1 MGKVKEEI
9 QNLIDTCKRK
19 YEEGG
24 VIEVIGYIEEA
35 MRQGEDMVIL
45 NVRYER
51 CEACDADMPSINHEC
66 LICGQ
71 ETKLHKQI
79 LVDAVIEDLKKGFEL
94 GDYTVL
100 DELLNMLPVKKLV
113 QALPEEEWEKYKD
126 LNNSYFEVMH
136 QDFNEDAGREEIQ
149 IHAGENGNVF
159 LYQDGDK
166 LGFIIDVYGQ
176 NDLADSMTV
185 WEEDLN
191 PEEDNENLPVTFTDE
206 EILQWKKDWG
216 QTHSGITAELG
227 YPRSHNESDG
237 LLMDDYFWVEKDKRW
252 YNRCASGF
260 TPREQAIADYLY
272 ACSTYQNLNE

>member
-113 QALPEEEWEKYKD
+113 QALPEEEWEKYKEI
-126 LNNSYFEVMH
+126 NNSYFEVMH

-159 LYQDGDK
+159 LFQDGDK

-176 NDLADSMTV
+176 NDLVDSMTI
-185 WEEDLN
+185 WEEDM
-191 PEEDNENLPVTFTDE
+191 DN
-206 EILQWKKDWG
+206 
-216 QTHSGITAELG
+216 
-227 YPRSHNESDG
+227 
-237 LLMDDYFWVEKDKRW
+237 
-252 YNRCASGF
+252 
-260 TPREQAIADYLY
+260 
-272 ACSTYQNLNE
+272 

>member
-1 MGKVKEEI
+1 MGKVKQEI
-9 QNLIDTCKRK
+9 EKLIETCERK

-24 VIEVIGYIEEA
+24 AGAVIDYIEEA
-35 MRQGEDMVIL
+35 IAQGDDMIML
-45 NVRYER
+45 DVRYER
-51 CEACDADMPSINHEC
+51 CVACDADMPSINHIC
-66 LICGQ
+66 LVCGQ

-113 QALPEEEWEKYKD
+113 QSLPEEEWHKYKD
-126 LNNSYFEVMH
+126 LNKSYFEVMR

-149 IHAGENGNVF
+149 IHAGENGNVY

-166 LGFIIDVYGQ
+166 LGFIVDAYGL
-176 NDLADSMTV
+176 NDIVDTMTI
-185 WEEDLN
+185 WEEDMN

-206 EILQWKKDWG
+206 EIAQWKKDWG
-216 QTHSGITAELG
+216 QTHSEITSELG

-237 LLMDDYFWVEKDKRW
+237 LLMEDYFWVEKDKRW
-252 YNRCASGF
+252 YNRHASMF

>member
-113 QALPEEEWEKYKD
+113 QALPEEEWEKYKEI
-126 LNNSYFEVMH
+126 NNSYFEVMH

-159 LYQDGDK
+159 LFQDGDK

-176 NDLADSMTV
+176 NDLVDTMTI
-185 WEEDLN
+185 WEEDM
-191 PEEDNENLPVTFTDE
+191 DN
-206 EILQWKKDWG
+206 
-216 QTHSGITAELG
+216 
-227 YPRSHNESDG
+227 
-237 LLMDDYFWVEKDKRW
+237 
-252 YNRCASGF
+252 
-260 TPREQAIADYLY
+260 
-272 ACSTYQNLNE
+272 

>member
-51 CEACDADMPSINHEC
+51 CEACDANMPSINHEC

-166 LGFIIDVYGQ
+166 LGFIVDAYGQ
-176 NDLADSMTV
+176 NDLVDSMTI
-185 WEEDLN
+185 WEEDM
-191 PEEDNENLPVTFTDE
+191 DN
-206 EILQWKKDWG
+206 
-216 QTHSGITAELG
+216 
-227 YPRSHNESDG
+227 
-237 LLMDDYFWVEKDKRW
+237 
-252 YNRCASGF
+252 
-260 TPREQAIADYLY
+260 
-272 ACSTYQNLNE
+272 

>member
-9 QNLIDTCKRK
+9 EKLIETCERK

-24 VIEVIGYIEEA
+24 AGAVIDYIEEA
-35 MRQGEDMVIL
+35 IAQGDDMIML
-45 NVRYER
+45 DVRYER
-51 CEACDADMPSINHEC
+51 CVACDADMPSINHIC
-66 LICGQ
+66 LVCGQ

-113 QALPEEEWEKYKD
+113 QSLPEEQWHKYKD
-126 LNNSYFEVMH
+126 LNNSYFEVMR

-149 IHAGENGNVF
+149 IHAGENGNVY

-166 LGFIIDVYGQ
+166 LGFIVDAYGL
-176 NDLADSMTV
+176 NDLVDTMTI
-185 WEEDLN
+185 WEEDMN

-206 EILQWKKDWG
+206 EIAQWKKDWG
-216 QTHSGITAELG
+216 QTHSEITAELG
-227 YPRSHNESDG
+227 YPRSHAESDG
-237 LLMDDYFWVEKDKRW
+237 LLMEDYFWVEKDKRW
-252 YNRCASGF
+252 YNRHASMF

-272 ACSTYQNLNE
+272 ALSTYQNLNE

>member
-9 QNLIDTCKRK
+9 QILIETCERK

-24 VIEVIGYIEEA
+24 SAAVIEYIEEA
-35 MRQGEDMVIL
+35 IRQGDNPIML
-45 NVRYER
+45 DVRYER
-51 CEACDADMPSINHEC
+51 CEACDADMPSIAHEC
-66 LICGQ
+66 LVCGQ
-71 ETKLHKQI
+71 TTRISKQQ
-79 LVDAVIEDLKKGFEL
+79 LVDAVIEDLKKGFEK

-113 QALPEEEWEKYKD
+113 QALPEEEWHKYKD
-126 LNNSYFEVMH
+126 LNKSYFEVMR

-159 LYQDGDK
+159 LYQDDDK

-191 PEEDNENLPVTFTDE
+191 PSEEESNDPRNFSDV
-206 EILQWKKDWG
+206 EIQEWKEKWG
-216 QTHSGITAELG
+216 QSHSEITANLG
-227 YPRSHNESDG
+227 YPRSHAESDE

>member
-51 CEACDADMPSINHEC
+51 CEACDANMPSINHEC

-113 QALPEEEWEKYKD
+113 QSLPEEEWHKYKD
-126 LNNSYFEVMH
+126 LNKSYFEVMR

-176 NDLADSMTV
+176 NDLADSMTI
-185 WEEDLN
+185 WEEDM
-191 PEEDNENLPVTFTDE
+191 DN
-206 EILQWKKDWG
+206 
-216 QTHSGITAELG
+216 
-227 YPRSHNESDG
+227 
-237 LLMDDYFWVEKDKRW
+237 
-252 YNRCASGF
+252 
-260 TPREQAIADYLY
+260 
-272 ACSTYQNLNE
+272 

>member
-1 MGKVKEEI
+1 MYAKNALNNCNIQRIFSYNNIQPIHTHMGKVKEEI
-9 QNLIDTCKRK
+9 QELRDTCERK
-19 YEEGG
+19 YQEGG
-24 VIEVIGYIEEA
+24 SHAVIEYINEA
-35 MRQGEDMVIL
+35 IAQGQDMIMLQVSF
-45 NVRYER
+45 EWCKA
-51 CEACDADMPSINHEC
+51 CESHMPSIAGEC
-66 LICGQ
+66 LVCGQ
-71 ETKLHKQI
+71 PTNTTKEQ

-176 NDLADSMTV
+176 NDLADSMTI
-185 WEEDLN
+185 WEEDM
-191 PEEDNENLPVTFTDE
+191 DN
-206 EILQWKKDWG
+206 
-216 QTHSGITAELG
+216 
-227 YPRSHNESDG
+227 
-237 LLMDDYFWVEKDKRW
+237 
-252 YNRCASGF
+252 
-260 TPREQAIADYLY
+260 
-272 ACSTYQNLNE
+272 

>member
-9 QNLIDTCKRK
+9 QILIETCERK

-24 VIEVIGYIEEA
+24 SAAVIEYIEEA
-35 MRQGEDMVIL
+35 IRQGDNPIML
-45 NVRYER
+45 DVRYER
-51 CEACDADMPSINHEC
+51 CEACDADMPSIAHEC
-66 LICGQ
+66 LVCGQ
-71 ETKLHKQI
+71 TTRISKQQ
-79 LVDAVIEDLKKGFEL
+79 LVDAVIEDLKKGFEK

-113 QALPEEEWEKYKD
+113 QALPEEEWHKYKD
-126 LNNSYFEVMH
+126 LNKSYFEVMR

-159 LYQDGDK
+159 LYQDDDK

-191 PEEDNENLPVTFTDE
+191 PSEEESNDPRNFSDV
-206 EILQWKKDWG
+206 EIQEWKEKWG
-216 QTHSGITAELG
+216 QSHSEITANLG
-227 YPRSHNESDG
+227 YPRSHAESDE

-272 ACSTYQNLNE
+272 ALSTYQNLNE

>member
-51 CEACDADMPSINHEC
+51 CEACDANMPSINHEC

-126 LNNSYFEVMH
+126 LNNSYFEVMR

-166 LGFIIDVYGQ
+166 LGFIVDAYGQ
-176 NDLADSMTV
+176 NDLVDSMTI
-185 WEEDLN
+185 WEEDM
-191 PEEDNENLPVTFTDE
+191 DN
-206 EILQWKKDWG
+206 
-216 QTHSGITAELG
+216 
-227 YPRSHNESDG
+227 
-237 LLMDDYFWVEKDKRW
+237 
-252 YNRCASGF
+252 
-260 TPREQAIADYLY
+260 
-272 ACSTYQNLNE
+272 

>member
-9 QNLIDTCKRK
+9 QELRETCYRK
-19 YEEGG
+19 YQEGG
-24 VIEVIGYIEEA
+24 AAAVIEYIEEA
-35 MRQGEDMVIL
+35 LAQGESIIL
-45 NVRYER
+45 LEVQHER
-51 CEACDADMPSINHEC
+51 CEACDADMPSIAHEC
-66 LICGQ
+66 LVCGQ
-71 ETKLHKQI
+71 ETKITKQQ
-79 LVDAVIEDLKKGFEL
+79 LVDAVIEDLIKGFEK

-100 DELLNMLPVKKLV
+100 DELLNKLPIKTLV
-113 QALPEEEWEKYKD
+113 QALPEEDWHKYKEI
-126 LNNSYFEVMH
+126 NNSYFEVMH

-159 LYQDGDK
+159 LYQDDDK

-191 PEEDNENLPVTFTDE
+191 PSEEESNDPRNFSDV
-206 EILQWKKDWG
+206 EIQEWKEKWG
-216 QTHSGITAELG
+216 QSHSEITANLG
-227 YPRSHNESDG
+227 YPRSHAESDE

-260 TPREQAIADYLY
+260 TPREQAIADYLF